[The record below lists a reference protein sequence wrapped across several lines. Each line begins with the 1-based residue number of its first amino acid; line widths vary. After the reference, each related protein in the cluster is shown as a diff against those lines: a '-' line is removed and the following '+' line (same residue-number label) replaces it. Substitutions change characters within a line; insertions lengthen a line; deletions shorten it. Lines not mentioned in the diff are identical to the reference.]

1 MFIPTEMFGKMKYR
15 YHPDLGIYNLVIWSG
30 LYFQTFSI
38 VARPEI
44 TESLNKYKQDISRHT
59 YFVTDKHGFKK
70 TSEPYNPEHPTIL
83 FGGDSF
89 TEGLWVSSEETFV
102 SLFGQK
108 LREQNVSV
116 NMVNM
121 GVNGYSALE
130 TAWMIE
136 TYAPGL
142 NPKMIV
148 INLLPNDV
156 HGDFIKVIKG
166 EEDFEPNYKQ
176 MFQYLERIRTYCT
189 TMGIQFVVAVIP
201 SKEQISVM
209 KEYGVF
215 QDRVKSWCDEK
226 EVPFADPRAY
236 FNTFDWEQLYF
247 TWDPHFS
254 PLGHKHYSDF
264 LYEFTQTMISNEFQ
278 PDALN

>member
-1 MFIPTEMFGKMKYR
+1 
-15 YHPDLGIYNLVIWSG
+15 
-30 LYFQTFSI
+30 
-38 VARPEI
+38 
-44 TESLNKYKQDISRHT
+44 
-59 YFVTDKHGFKK
+59 
-70 TSEPYNPEHPTIL
+70 
-83 FGGDSF
+83 
-89 TEGLWVSSEETFV
+89 
-102 SLFGQK
+102 
-108 LREQNVSV
+108 
-116 NMVNM
+116 
-121 GVNGYSALE
+121 
-130 TAWMIE
+130 
-136 TYAPGL
+136 
-142 NPKMIV
+142 
-148 INLLPNDV
+148 
-156 HGDFIKVIKG
+156 
-166 EEDFEPNYKQ
+166 

-189 TMGIQFVVAVIP
+189 TMDIQFVVAVIP

-254 PLGHKHYSDF
+254 TLGHKHYSDF